1 MPQSE
6 IQKQQASS
14 AALEPA
20 TFPLPL
26 ATALFSFLYHLA
38 SYEPGG
44 EALVSC
50 NMMESLLKVIKW
62 PGSEI
67 EHITVINTRNDKC
80 NKISDIMFLLQFVT
94 RAVRVIDLMTNT
106 DMQSFEVH
114 GGLNTFINRLEVSF
128 GIEFRALQ
136 L

>member
-1 MPQSE
+1 MPLYVTKNCHSISSYSRNCRLNTIIDVTGASSYHGFLPSLVRSCISALTAVPQSE
-6 IQKQQASS
+6 SQKQQASS
-14 AALEPA
+14 AAPEPA

-67 EHITVINTRNDKC
+67 EHITVR
-80 NKISDIMFLLQFVT
+80 Q
-94 RAVRVIDLMTNT
+94 TN
-106 DMQSFEVH
+106 
-114 GGLNTFINRLEVSF
+114 
-128 GIEFRALQ
+128 
-136 L
+136 